1 MKSKTIKPDQLS
13 GAMMDLL
20 SEYGDDIYDTL
31 EIAAKETARKAV
43 SELKRV
49 SPGEFARMWRHSAKK
64 SGRVFYQETIH
75 NKKYQLTHLLEKPHK
90 TGKGNGQYP
99 KKKGSSTD
107 HTGKIARVEKKYVD
121 AFIRILEKKL

>member
-20 SEYGDDIYDTL
+20 SEYGDEIYDTL
-31 EIAAKETARKAV
+31 EIAAKDTARKAV

-49 SPGEFARMWRHSAKK
+49 SPGEFARMWRHSAEK

-107 HTGKIARVEKKYVD
+107 HTGKIERVEKKYVD

>member
-1 MKSKTIKPDQLS
+1 MNTKKIKPDQLS
-13 GAMMDLL
+13 GTMMDLL
-20 SEYGDDIYDTL
+20 SEYGDEIYDTL
-31 EIAAKETARKAV
+31 EIAAKDTARKAT

-107 HTGKIARVEKKYVD
+107 HTGRIERVEKK
-121 AFIRILEKKL
+121 AIKEFLSILEKKL